1 MNQPKQMRKHLR
13 KIKKSKLNPLKFM
26 QTGSHYAKK
35 KAIDRPV
42 YLVTLVRKIN

>member
-1 MNQPKQMRKHLR
+1 
-13 KIKKSKLNPLKFM
+13 M

-42 YLVTLVRKIN
+42 CLVTLVRKIN